1 MTSDLERSK
10 KYLRSILLATKGGVP
25 EAQLVKRYREQT
37 GENIPF
43 RRFNC
48 SSLQAFLQSVPDVC
62 RVTVRGGAVVVEGV
76 ATAETKHIKEMVKM
90 QGLHPAA
97 RTRGNGGGGGGA
109 RGKCFQSKPL
119 PSFSSNHHVAQSSG
133 GKWQSPGQRSSP
145 AQAAVHSPRGASGSP
160 ASSARAYSNNANIVL
175 QPFPKPAKK
184 SDLPPENQ
192 MKTNPKYLRG
202 QIKSIHTTPPPVTR
216 SAGSQNN
223 NVPRNYKEPNDQVS
237 RPSPTNVTSSLSV
250 TIPNQNVMNGGT
262 GQVKSLPLP
271 SVPNG
276 GEYYDLR
283 VSHVVSAAEIYVQSY
298 VSLQRYYTMGLEMAR
313 FYGGDEELG
322 LAGVGPGMF
331 VAVRRGEAA
340 WSRAKVVAEVVP
352 LHGGRGADTRQFLV
366 TLVDTGAS
374 IIAKMEDIRELAIQF
389 GQYPVQVLYR
399 LLFIINHT
407 ISELYFKL
415 KAIKMKL
422 SGLTQCG
429 EAAAVWLR
437 HVCLDQCFVGY
448 VEARRSNEVDITLF
462 DTTLKDLDIVIN
474 DEMIKLGFATKE
486 VTV

>member
-1 MTSDLERSK
+1 MTSDLECSK
-10 KYLRSILLATKGGVP
+10 TYLAPLNSTCHQGRRPRGPAGQEVQGAD
-25 EAQLVKRYREQT
+25 ET

-43 RRFNC
+43 RRFSC

-97 RTRGNGGGGGGA
+97 RTRGNGSGGGGG
-109 RGKCFQSKPL
+109 RGKYFQSKPP
-119 PSFSSNHHVAQSSG
+119 PSFSTNHHLAQSSE

-145 AQAAVHSPRGASGSP
+145 SQAAVQSPRGASGSP
-160 ASSARAYSNNANIVL
+160 ASSSRAYSNNVNMNNANIVV
-175 QPFPKPAKK
+175 QPFPKPDKK
-184 SDLPPENQ
+184 PDLPPENQ

-202 QIKSIHTTPPPVTR
+202 QIKSIHTTPPSVTR

-223 NVPRNYKEPNDQVS
+223 NAPRSRKEYNDQVS
-237 RPSPTNVTSSLSV
+237 RRPSRNITSSLSV
-250 TIPNQNVMNGGT
+250 TIPNHNVMNGGT

-271 SVPNG
+271 SVHNG

-352 LHGGRGADTRQFLV
+352 LHGDRGADTRQFLV

-374 IIAKMEDIRELAIQF
+374 IIAKMEDVIELAIQF

-399 LLFIINHT
+399 
-407 ISELYFKL
+407 
-415 KAIKMKL
+415 
-422 SGLTQCG
+422 
-429 EAAAVWLR
+429 
-437 HVCLDQCFVGY
+437 
-448 VEARRSNEVDITLF
+448 
-462 DTTLKDLDIVIN
+462 
-474 DEMIKLGFATKE
+474 
-486 VTV
+486 

>member
-43 RRFNC
+43 RRFSC

-97 RTRGNGGGGGGA
+97 RTRGNGSGGGGG
-109 RGKCFQSKPL
+109 RGKYFQSKPP
-119 PSFSSNHHVAQSSG
+119 PSFSTNHHLAQSSE

-145 AQAAVHSPRGASGSP
+145 SQAAVQSPRGASGSP
-160 ASSARAYSNNANIVL
+160 ASSSRAYSNNVNMNNANIVV
-175 QPFPKPAKK
+175 QPFPKPDKK
-184 SDLPPENQ
+184 PDLPPENQ

-202 QIKSIHTTPPPVTR
+202 QIKSIHTTPPSVTR

-223 NVPRNYKEPNDQVS
+223 NAPRSHKEYNDQVS
-237 RPSPTNVTSSLSV
+237 RPPSRNVTSSLSV
-250 TIPNQNVMNGGT
+250 TIPNHNVMNGGT

-271 SVPNG
+271 SVHNG

-298 VSLQRYYTMGLEMAR
+298 VSLQRYYTM
-313 FYGGDEELG
+313 DH
-322 LAGVGPGMF
+322 GPRDGE
-331 VAVRRGEAA
+331 VLRR
-340 WSRAKVVAEVVP
+340 
-352 LHGGRGADTRQFLV
+352 GRGARAGGGGAGDVRGSEAGRGRLEQGQGGGGGCSSARRPRRGHSPVPGHTRGHRGLDHRQ
-366 TLVDTGAS
+366 DGGCHRA
-374 IIAKMEDIRELAIQF
+374 
-389 GQYPVQVLYR
+389 GNPVWPVSSPGIVPLI
-399 LLFIINHT
+399 IINHT
-407 ISELYFKL
+407 NYHNLY
-415 KAIKMKL
+415 
-422 SGLTQCG
+422 
-429 EAAAVWLR
+429 
-437 HVCLDQCFVGY
+437 
-448 VEARRSNEVDITLF
+448 
-462 DTTLKDLDIVIN
+462 
-474 DEMIKLGFATKE
+474 
-486 VTV
+486 

>member
-1 MTSDLERSK
+1 MTSDLECSK
-10 KYLRSILLATKGGVP
+10 TYLAPLNSTCHQGRRPRGPAGQEVQGAD
-25 EAQLVKRYREQT
+25 ET

-43 RRFNC
+43 RRFSC

-97 RTRGNGGGGGGA
+97 RTRGNGSGGGGG
-109 RGKCFQSKPL
+109 RGKYFQSKPP
-119 PSFSSNHHVAQSSG
+119 PSFSTNHHLAQSSE

-145 AQAAVHSPRGASGSP
+145 SQAAVQSPRGASGSP
-160 ASSARAYSNNANIVL
+160 ASSSRAYSNNVNMNNANIVV
-175 QPFPKPAKK
+175 QPFPKPDKK
-184 SDLPPENQ
+184 PDLPPENQ

-202 QIKSIHTTPPPVTR
+202 QIKSIHTTPPSVTR

-223 NVPRNYKEPNDQVS
+223 NAPRSHKEYNDQVS
-237 RPSPTNVTSSLSV
+237 RPPSRNVTSSLSV
-250 TIPNQNVMNGGT
+250 TIPNHNVMNGGT

-271 SVPNG
+271 SVHNG

-352 LHGGRGADTRQFLV
+352 LHGDRGADTRQFLV

-374 IIAKMEDIRELAIQF
+374 IIAKMEDVIELAIQF

-399 LLFIINHT
+399 
-407 ISELYFKL
+407 
-415 KAIKMKL
+415 
-422 SGLTQCG
+422 
-429 EAAAVWLR
+429 
-437 HVCLDQCFVGY
+437 
-448 VEARRSNEVDITLF
+448 
-462 DTTLKDLDIVIN
+462 
-474 DEMIKLGFATKE
+474 
-486 VTV
+486 

>member
-1 MTSDLERSK
+1 MTSDLECSK
-10 KYLRSILLATKGGVP
+10 TYLAPLNSTCHQGRRPRGPAGQEVQGAD
-25 EAQLVKRYREQT
+25 ET

-43 RRFNC
+43 RRFSC

-97 RTRGNGGGGGGA
+97 RTRGNGSGGGGG
-109 RGKCFQSKPL
+109 RGKYFQSKPP
-119 PSFSSNHHVAQSSG
+119 PSFSTNHHLAQSSE

-145 AQAAVHSPRGASGSP
+145 SQAAVQSPRGASGSP
-160 ASSARAYSNNANIVL
+160 ASSSRAYSNNVNMNNANIVV
-175 QPFPKPAKK
+175 QPFPKPDKK
-184 SDLPPENQ
+184 PDLPPENQ

-202 QIKSIHTTPPPVTR
+202 QIKSIHTTPPSVTR

-223 NVPRNYKEPNDQVS
+223 NAPRSHKEYNDQVS
-237 RPSPTNVTSSLSV
+237 RPPSRNVTSSLSV
-250 TIPNQNVMNGGT
+250 TIPNHNVMNGGT

-271 SVPNG
+271 SVHNG

-399 LLFIINHT
+399 
-407 ISELYFKL
+407 
-415 KAIKMKL
+415 
-422 SGLTQCG
+422 
-429 EAAAVWLR
+429 
-437 HVCLDQCFVGY
+437 
-448 VEARRSNEVDITLF
+448 
-462 DTTLKDLDIVIN
+462 
-474 DEMIKLGFATKE
+474 
-486 VTV
+486 

>member
-43 RRFNC
+43 RRFSC

-97 RTRGNGGGGGGA
+97 RTRGNGSGGGGG
-109 RGKCFQSKPL
+109 RGKYFQSKPP
-119 PSFSSNHHVAQSSG
+119 PSFSTNHHLAQSSE

-145 AQAAVHSPRGASGSP
+145 SQAAVQSPRGASGSP
-160 ASSARAYSNNANIVL
+160 ASSSRAYSNNVNMNNANIVV
-175 QPFPKPAKK
+175 QPFPKPDKK
-184 SDLPPENQ
+184 PDLPPENQ

-202 QIKSIHTTPPPVTR
+202 QIKSIHTTPPSVTR

-223 NVPRNYKEPNDQVS
+223 NAPRSHKEYNDQVS
-237 RPSPTNVTSSLSV
+237 RPPSRNVTSSLSV
-250 TIPNQNVMNGGT
+250 TIPNHNVMNGGT

-271 SVPNG
+271 SVHNG

-374 IIAKMEDIRELAIQF
+374 IIAKMEDVIELAIQF

-399 LLFIINHT
+399 
-407 ISELYFKL
+407 
-415 KAIKMKL
+415 
-422 SGLTQCG
+422 
-429 EAAAVWLR
+429 
-437 HVCLDQCFVGY
+437 
-448 VEARRSNEVDITLF
+448 
-462 DTTLKDLDIVIN
+462 
-474 DEMIKLGFATKE
+474 
-486 VTV
+486 

>member
-1 MTSDLERSK
+1 MSAAKRTS
-10 KYLRSILLATKGGVP
+10 LRSILLATKGGVP

-43 RRFNC
+43 RRFSC

-97 RTRGNGGGGGGA
+97 RTRGNGSGGGGG
-109 RGKCFQSKPL
+109 RGKYFQSKPP
-119 PSFSSNHHVAQSSG
+119 PSFSTNHHLAQSSE

-145 AQAAVHSPRGASGSP
+145 SQAAVQSPRGASGSP
-160 ASSARAYSNNANIVL
+160 ASSSRAYSNNVNMNNANIVV
-175 QPFPKPAKK
+175 QPFPKPDKK
-184 SDLPPENQ
+184 PDLPPENQ

-202 QIKSIHTTPPPVTR
+202 QIKSIHTTPPSVTR

-223 NVPRNYKEPNDQVS
+223 NAPRSHKEYNDQVS
-237 RPSPTNVTSSLSV
+237 RPPSRNVTSSLSV
-250 TIPNQNVMNGGT
+250 TIPNHNVMNGGT

-271 SVPNG
+271 SVHNG

-374 IIAKMEDIRELAIQF
+374 VIAKMEDIRELAMQLASIQSR
-389 GQYPVQVLYR
+389 Y
-399 LLFIINHT
+399 
-407 ISELYFKL
+407 
-415 KAIKMKL
+415 
-422 SGLTQCG
+422 C
-429 EAAAVWLR
+429 
-437 HVCLDQCFVGY
+437 
-448 VEARRSNEVDITLF
+448 
-462 DTTLKDLDIVIN
+462 
-474 DEMIKLGFATKE
+474 
-486 VTV
+486 TVN